1 MKTMTIS
8 DKVRDFI
15 MTASDADVEQM
26 QFAIKYR
33 QEAKRATVK
42 RDMYVGDIMKFKS
55 AKDSGLYVAKV
66 TKIARKRAHVQIVEC
81 TNLRHPLYH
90 VGSFVT
96 VPMEMLNF

>member
-26 QFAIKYR
+26 QFTIKYR

-42 RDMYVGDIMKFKS
+42 RNMY
-55 AKDSGLYVAKV
+55 
-66 TKIARKRAHVQIVEC
+66 
-81 TNLRHPLYH
+81 